1 MAGAFITFEGGEG
14 SGKSTQSELLA
25 RSLTASGRHVLR
37 LREPGGTD
45 LGESLRELL
54 LHRRADMSSEAE
66 LLLFLAA
73 RAELVRSVIRPAL
86 DDGTIVI
93 CDRFADSTFAYQ
105 GYGRGLDL
113 ERLRQLNDWATG
125 GLVPDLTVLLDLP
138 VVAGLQRK
146 HTETDVFQ
154 LEDVEFHQRV
164 RQGYLALA
172 RSEPSRWLV
181 TDGTTSIEI
190 LAARIDVAVRTLI
203 SSD

>member
-1 MAGAFITFEGGEG
+1 MAGAFITVEGGEG